1 MSRVTHNRVYLD
13 PAKPFL
19 TYETLIPYLADASG
33 GLNIT
38 FTPADISGGAPV
50 TVFEPLKPGFFTRHD
65 NVVRSEEHTSELQS
79 LMRISYA
86 VFCLKKKK
94 QRYHI

>member
-1 MSRVTHNRVYLD
+1 MSRVTNNRVYLD

-50 TVFEPLKPGFFTRHD
+50 TVFEPLKPGFFTRHE
-65 NVVRSEEHTSELQS
+65 NVVE
-79 LMRISYA
+79 ISGGLLGKTVTITFEQIGRASCRERVCQY
-86 VFCLKKKK
+86 V
-94 QRYHI
+94 